1 MKKLIAIL
9 TLAGAAAACST
20 AGQVVPG
27 ARTSRAPNT
36 AQSPAGSAAPPAPAT
51 TAPGTTQVTL
61 YYLVEGSDELFL
73 TAERH
78 TVTATRAIAKA
89 ALKELLHGTPQDDDH
104 VMPFPKGT
112 DVDSIVIDDGVAT
125 VDWNAAVLTGNGGSD
140 VEALAIQSI
149 VYTLTEFASIS
160 KVRFTVEGK
169 DRGTA
174 SNGRT
179 IEDFWGHAGLA
190 GQPWD
195 RQPEIDVLAPITL
208 WTPLEDTGS
217 AGILKLTGLAQTF
230 EANVGI
236 ILRDASGT
244 IVKQT
249 SATALE
255 AAPAREP
262 FSKKITF
269 TPPSTPQTWTLQVF
283 EASAM
288 DGSMVFLEDRSIR
301 VG

>member
-1 MKKLIAIL
+1 MKKLIAML
-9 TLAGAAAACST
+9 TLAAAAAACSADT
-20 AGQVVPG
+20 PATLPG
-27 ARTSRAPNT
+27 AQPGTPSPGTSGSPT
-36 AQSPAGSAAPPAPAT
+36 ATPAT
-51 TAPGTTQVTL
+51 PASTPVTL
-61 YYLVEGSDELFL
+61 YYLVEGADDFFL

-78 TVTATRAIAKA
+78 KVAKTEAIARA
-89 ALKELLHGTPQDDDH
+89 ALEELLHGTPQDKDH
-104 VMPFPKGT
+104 STPFPSSTQVNSVVVK
-112 DVDSIVIDDGVAT
+112 DAVAT
-125 VDWNAAVLTGNGGSD
+125 VDWSAEVLTGTGGGR

-149 VYTLTEFASIS
+149 VYTLTEFPSIT

-169 DRGTA
+169 SEGTA
-174 SNGRT
+174 SNGRN
-179 IEDFWGHAGLA
+179 IEDFWGAVGLS

-195 RQPEIDVLAPITL
+195 RDPEIDALAPITL
-208 WTPLEDTGS
+208 WTPLEAAASSGT
-217 AGILKLTGLAQTF
+217 LKLSGLAQTF

-236 ILRDASGT
+236 ILRNAAGK
-244 IVKQT
+244 IVVQT

-262 FSKKITF
+262 FTKKITF

-288 DGSMVFLEDRSIR
+288 DGSIEFMEDRSIR

>member
-9 TLAGAAAACST
+9 TLAATAAACS
-20 AGQVVPG
+20 AGTTRPVPG
-27 ARTSRAPNT
+27 AQPTGTPAATPTGSG
-36 AQSPAGSAAPPAPAT
+36 SPSASPTPAT
-51 TAPGTTQVTL
+51 TEVTL

-78 TVTATRAIAKA
+78 TVAKTRAVAKA
-89 ALKELLHGTPQDDDH
+89 ALNELLHGRPQDEDH
-104 VMPFPKGT
+104 TMPFPKVA
-112 DVDSIVIDDGVAT
+112 DVVSVAVSNGVAT
-125 VDWNAAVLTGNGGSD
+125 VDWNAAVLEGNDGAR

-149 VYTLTEFASIS
+149 VYTLTEFPSIE

-179 IEDFWGHAGLA
+179 IEDFWGHTGLA

-195 RQPEIDVLAPITL
+195 RELEIDVLAPITL
-208 WTPLEDTGS
+208 WTPADDARA
-217 AGILKLTGLAQTF
+217 AGTLKLTGLAQTF

-236 ILRDASGT
+236 ILRDADGT
-244 IVKQT
+244 IVVHT

-262 FSKKITF
+262 FSKKLTF
-269 TPPSTPQTWTLQVF
+269 TPPSSPQTWTLEVF
-283 EASAM
+283 ESSAM
-288 DGSMVFLEDRSIR
+288 DGSTTFLEDRSIR

>member
-9 TLAGAAAACST
+9 TLAAAAAACS
-20 AGQVVPG
+20 AGVPV
-27 ARTSRAPNT
+27 APG
-36 AQSPAGSAAPPAPAT
+36 AQSPGTPPNAPSGSGSPTGAPSIAPS
-51 TAPGTTQVTL
+51 PGTTQVTL
-61 YYLVEGSDELFL
+61 YYLVEGAGDLSL

-78 TVTATRAIAKA
+78 TVTQTRAIAKA
-89 ALKELLHGTPQDDDH
+89 ALKELLHGTPQDEDH
-104 VMPFPKGT
+104 TMPFPKSA
-112 DVDSIVIDDGVAT
+112 DVVSIVVSNKVAT
-125 VDWNAAVLTGNGGSD
+125 VDWNAAVLEGNGGAE

-149 VYTLTEFASIS
+149 VYTLTEFDSIS

-195 RQPEIDVLAPITL
+195 REPEIDVLAPITL
-208 WTPLEDTGS
+208 WTPLEDAESSGT
-217 AGILKLTGLAQTF
+217 LKLTGLAQTF

-236 ILRDASGT
+236 ILRDANGA

-262 FSKKITF
+262 FTKKLTF
-269 TPPSTPQTWTLQVF
+269 TPPSSPQTWTLEVF
-283 EASAM
+283 EASPM
-288 DGSMVFLEDRSIR
+288 DGSITFLEDRSIL